1 MQEPNFDDVNTAIEA
16 VREVDD
22 SLERATLAH
31 AAHKR
36 LAELQTEFTQIRREA
51 IEDLDARGV
60 KHKVIADALE
70 VTVSRVGQLVK
81 TGPAP
86 ERAFFGAKG
95 KPIIVAFAEKVE
107 AKTDPGPVTSTFDVD
122 AYEQLRALV
131 SDLGLTSEYEYV
143 KAPERD
149 IHLNRDGLVVV
160 CGPRHS
166 SLIEH
171 VLASDNN
178 LGFAKEDTGKPDTG
192 WHLVDKNTGKTF
204 WSPVD
209 RTPKGEREAK
219 GCGDVAYLGRLPR
232 PDGKGHFLYFAGIHA
247 AGAAGVVRYLTNE
260 LPALYREVRNNKR
273 FSVLVE
279 CTYDKH
285 NKITS
290 AKAVTPIY
298 KQEG

>member
-1 MQEPNFDDVNTAIEA
+1 MQEPNFDDVNAAIEA

-22 SLERATLAH
+22 ALERAKLAH

-36 LAELQTEFTQIRREA
+36 LTELQTDFTQIRREA

-60 KHKVIADALE
+60 KHKVIADALG

-95 KPIIVAFAEKVE
+95 KPIIVTFPEKVE
-107 AKTDPGPVTSTFDVD
+107 AKTDPGPVASTFDLD
-122 AYEQLRALV
+122 AYERLRALL
-131 SDLGLTSEYEYV
+131 SDLGLASNYEIIN
-143 KAPERD
+143 APERD

-171 VLASDNN
+171 VLASDNS
-178 LGFAKEDTGKPDTG
+178 LGFAKDDTGKPDTG
-192 WHLVDKNTGKTF
+192 WHLLDKRTGTKY
-204 WSPVD
+204 WSPED
-209 RTPKGEREAK
+209 RTPREERK
-219 GCGDVAYLGRLPR
+219 RNGCGDIAYLGRLPR
-232 PDGKGHFLYFAGIHA
+232 PDGKGTFLYFAGIHS
-247 AGAAGVVRYLTNE
+247 AGSAGVVHYLEKE
-260 LPALYREVRNNKR
+260 LPTLYREVKANKR
-273 FSVLVE
+273 FSVLIE
-279 CTYDKH
+279 CTYDKN

-290 AKAVTPIY
+290 ARPVTPIY